1 MKNLTSSKV
10 SENEITTHADS
21 SLKVRMKKPKV
32 NGRPVKIN
40 SFFFQESDAELCL
53 TLWSQKFKSKSLHNW
68 ASVSR
73 SVLVS
78 IPFQGQILSH
88 GSESYGLLSRGA
100 PSVTGEGGGCHL
112 SDVCLSHSFKIYANL
127 LQHYHLRAIKYTIL
141 YVQEPG

>member
-53 TLWSQKFKSKSLHNW
+53 TL
-68 ASVSR
+68 
-73 SVLVS
+73 
-78 IPFQGQILSH
+78 
-88 GSESYGLLSRGA
+88 
-100 PSVTGEGGGCHL
+100 
-112 SDVCLSHSFKIYANL
+112 
-127 LQHYHLRAIKYTIL
+127 
-141 YVQEPG
+141 